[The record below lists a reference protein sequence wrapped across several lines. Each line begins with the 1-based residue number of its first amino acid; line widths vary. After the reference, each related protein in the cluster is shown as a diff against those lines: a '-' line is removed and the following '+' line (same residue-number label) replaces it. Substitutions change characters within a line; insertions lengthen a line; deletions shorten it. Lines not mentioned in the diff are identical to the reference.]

1 MKSGELSN
9 MFIGQYQHSI
19 DEKGRLAFPAKFR
32 KELSEGAVVTKGLD
46 GCLFVFS
53 RKKFIQM
60 AENISRLPYTKSSA
74 RLYSRLI
81 LASACDLEF
90 DKQGRVILPAFLR
103 DYAKLKTEAI
113 VGGLYDRVEI
123 WSKKSWKDLSQIADK
138 DAGEIVEELSEIDI

>member
-1 MKSGELSN
+1 

-32 KELSEGAVVTKGLD
+32 KELSDGAVVTKGLD

-53 RKKFIQM
+53 RKKFLQM
-60 AENISRLPYTKSSA
+60 AESISRLPYTKSSA

-81 LASACDLEF
+81 LANACDLEF

-103 DYAKLKTEAI
+103 DYAKIKTEAV

-123 WSKKSWKDLSQIADK
+123 WSKKGWRELNEISDK
-138 DAGEIVEELSEIDI
+138 GAGEVVEELSGLEI